1 MIKEIKAT
9 SKITDSRIFINDNFK
24 ELDRRLKKLEE
35 KLKIKKPKIKKT
47 K

>member
-9 SKITDSRIFINDNFK
+9 NKVSDSRILINDNFK

-35 KLKIKKPKIKKT
+35 KLKIKKPKIEKT